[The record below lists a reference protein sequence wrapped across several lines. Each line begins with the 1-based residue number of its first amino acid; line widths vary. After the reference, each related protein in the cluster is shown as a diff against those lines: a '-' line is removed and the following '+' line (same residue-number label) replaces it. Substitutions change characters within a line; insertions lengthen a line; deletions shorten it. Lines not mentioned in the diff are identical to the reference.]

1 MTRKRNLEIALAFET
16 KLPLKTTAQETTA
29 QETTAHERQ
38 IEMANTHW
46 RSTSSTSYFPMILS
60 PIQRV
65 DEKLLFVNVL
75 MKHCMFVMLSLVSI
89 VSAYVC
95 RWLLM
100 WSFCLIAVDVL
111 DHDVV
116 VLVVVDAFLVVLW
129 LVLVDCACC

>member
-29 QETTAHERQ
+29 QERQ
-38 IEMANTHW
+38 IEMANT

>member
-1 MTRKRNLEIALAFET
+1 MLLYD
-16 KLPLKTTAQETTA
+16 LQPL
-29 QETTAHERQ
+29 
-38 IEMANTHW
+38 I
-46 RSTSSTSYFPMILS
+46 
-60 PIQRV
+60 V
-65 DEKLLFVNVL
+65 VEKLLFVNVL